1 MPKGDWKEYFAFTKR
16 ERTAVF
22 ILLSLMAVFIFFSF
36 FWYQPIFTKPAIDT
50 KTQQQLNAISAPHHN
65 LVDSTDEDAADS
77 SKESYALKPTST
89 QHELFYF
96 DPNIL
101 DSAGWRKLGFGE
113 KTVEHILEYRR
124 SKGKLTKPEDLYNI
138 PRIRKKSVAAVIPYM
153 HMGSGI
159 TQPVPQSKPANT
171 TPQTPVPAAV
181 AANYKTL
188 YINTATAED
197 FKVFPGVTDAV
208 AARIIK
214 FRTSINGFKSIDDV
228 AKTYG
233 LPAASFN
240 IMRPYLKL

>member
-22 ILLSLMAVFIFFSF
+22 ILLGLIAIFIFFSF
-36 FWYQPIFTKPAIDT
+36 FWYQPVFTKPTIDA
-50 KTQQQLNAISAPHHN
+50 KVQQQLNAISSPHHN
-65 LVDSTDEDAADS
+65 YIDSSDEDTADSTKEAHS
-77 SKESYALKPTST
+77 SKAAAT

-96 DPNIL
+96 DPNTL
-101 DSAGWRKLGFGE
+101 DSTGWRRLGFGE

-124 SKGKLTKPEDLYNI
+124 SKGKFTKPEDLYNT

-153 HMGSGI
+153 RIGSGI
-159 TQPVPQSKPANT
+159 TQSVPKNT
-171 TPQTPVPAAV
+171 LPTTTSQIPTPV
-181 AANYKTL
+181 AANYKTIF
-188 YINTATAED
+188 INSATAED
-197 FKVFPGVTDAV
+197 FKIFPGVTDAV

-233 LPAASFN
+233 LPSASFN